1 MIAGTFASG
10 VQVGKWS
17 WWYDDGRLYKSG
29 VFDELGRDQ
38 GTWRFFHADG
48 TLWREGAYADGAP
61 VGVWREW
68 HDNGQ
73 LASEGEL
80 VPEPAPEEDRFTL
93 DDDGVKSSVRAGTWR
108 EWWPNGRLRAEGEW
122 QDGFPVEPHRWWH
135 EDGTPS
141 ERRIGG

>member
-1 MIAGTFASG
+1 MMRKAAEKHKDRKCMG
-10 VQVGKWS
+10 VRTIEECLVEGK
-17 WWYDDGRLYKSG
+17 KQ
-29 VFDELGRDQ
+29 F
-38 GTWRFFHADG
+38 WRKGD
-48 TLWREGAYADGAP
+48 YADGAP

-80 VPEPAPEEDRFTL
+80 VPEPDPEEDWFTL